1 MKPTRKQG
9 KQQVNQSTSS
19 ALIQADTDAP
29 TVFEQL
35 DQELTQVLSAY

>member
-1 MKPTRKQG
+1 MKPTG
-9 KQQVNQSTSS
+9 KHGKEQVNKSTSS